1 MNVFEFNSKLRDA
14 IRSLGLARQALRAI
28 TGSVESHHAQADVY
42 VRLRDGTE
50 LPILNIKVRGSERI
64 ILETLADG

>member
-28 TGSVESHHAQADVY
+28 VGSAESNRPQADVY

-50 LPILNIKVRGSERI
+50 LPVLNIKVRGSDRI
-64 ILETLADG
+64 ILETFADG